1 MATAPRAT
9 TPAAPPTAPG
19 SPNPSSRWI
28 LAAAHANS
36 KHNELPALQPFKRF
50 LYVQH
55 QRLCELHPLC
65 IWIHERLVHTWAQ
78 HRRNAAIALVVAILF
93 QAGIRLCH
101 MSTWGWAGVGEC
113 GCGMP
118 GAHAA
123 ATWGPAAYPGHAQH
137 PFAPTKRPGQRAG
150 PEKVPASRCETPP
163 FFTSGVRC
171 CQLDRQFL
179 IVLV

>member
-9 TPAAPPTAPG
+9 TPAAPPTAHG

-28 LAAAHANS
+28 LAAANANS
-36 KHNELPALQPFKRF
+36 KHNELPALQPLKRF

-55 QRLCELHPLC
+55 QRLCGIASPLHLDPREISSHLGATQAQC
-65 IWIHERLVHTWAQ
+65 CNCLGGGEIISSRIRLLTWCW
-78 HRRNAAIALVVAILF
+78 
-93 QAGIRLCH
+93 AGI
-101 MSTWGWAGVGEC
+101 GEC

-150 PEKVPASRCETPP
+150 P
-163 FFTSGVRC
+163 
-171 CQLDRQFL
+171 
-179 IVLV
+179 